1 MNGHLEQMSI
11 NSGITLSNLTFR
23 NFRLWREEIFIEF
36 LLSGKDLT
44 NVLNSIGEA
53 LVGIGYI
60 DEEVGRTIL
69 PILLYRHTYVD
80 GKSSKKWSLHRRRH
94 GIDHGSNPGWTDN
107 EEEFPLY
114 SNLQKISRR
123 MTMYNLS
130 RSTNLSSAVCI
141 INSRS
146 ILLKNLFN
154 EKYSKNNSRSF
165 IWSLIILYK
174 FANYKRQ

>member
-1 MNGHLEQMSI
+1 M
-11 NSGITLSNLTFR
+11 
-23 NFRLWREEIFIEF
+23 
-36 LLSGKDLT
+36 
-44 NVLNSIGEA
+44 EA

-80 GKSSKKWSLHRRRH
+80 VKSSKKWSLHRRRH

-107 EEEFPLY
+107 EEDVPLY

-130 RSTNLSSAVCI
+130 RSSNMSSGVCI
-141 INSRS
+141 FNFLERFIPE
-146 ILLKNLFN
+146 IKIFQKKKN
-154 EKYSKNNSRSF
+154 K
-165 IWSLIILYK
+165 
-174 FANYKRQ
+174 